1 MFLWYNMGMID
12 YRARNVQENRLSR
25 VSLRDRKIIEL
36 LGRENSPAV
45 VAEQFGMDPA
55 EVVAI
60 AKDLLSGMDIF
71 TELEQRRLLVFQLKS
86 LLSQARE
93 LLDNTITE
101 AVWPKGVDAITN
113 LIKTTYEIQLKEETR
128 NTEEIEAATK
138 AQAAILIRAVE
149 LSYLRAMKLLS
160 ERYPEVDLSE
170 INDAF
175 NQGLLESAEL

>member
-1 MFLWYNMGMID
+1 MGMID

-149 LSYLRAMKLLS
+149 LSYLRAMRLLS

>member
-1 MFLWYNMGMID
+1 MIWKKILNPAKMLRKPPPTGVVFLFLWYNMGMID

-36 LGRENSPAV
+36 LGRENLSCG

-86 LLSQARE
+86 LLSQARRATGQY
-93 LLDNTITE
+93 DN
-101 AVWPKGVDAITN
+101 
-113 LIKTTYEIQLKEETR
+113 
-128 NTEEIEAATK
+128 
-138 AQAAILIRAVE
+138 
-149 LSYLRAMKLLS
+149 
-160 ERYPEVDLSE
+160 
-170 INDAF
+170 
-175 NQGLLESAEL
+175 